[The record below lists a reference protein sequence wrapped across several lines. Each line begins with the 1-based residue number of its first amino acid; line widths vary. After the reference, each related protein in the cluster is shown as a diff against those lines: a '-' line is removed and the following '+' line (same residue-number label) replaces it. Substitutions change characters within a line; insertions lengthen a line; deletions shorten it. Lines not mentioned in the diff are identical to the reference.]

1 MAGAD
6 ARPAVWSLI
15 AAGSCGASR
24 SGTAP
29 RLVAGER
36 GRGREGIAPGAWQ
49 QARAARRGLC
59 AHRQPAAAWQ
69 QLAAA
74 RVLDPDCRQMSSGS
88 GGRILIA
95 ASLRGQT
102 HCSVLGQQQCAE
114 QGRRSAA
121 RRQSS
126 CAAAVALVRSWCGL
140 VWSGLVW
147 SGSCGAQTTRRLAP
161 CGLKAVH
168 IARSGAVQ
176 TCAGR
181 GGADARGAMCGFSDV
196 RARAVCSHESV

>member
-102 HCSVLGQQQCAE
+102 RCSVLGQQQCAE

-126 CAAAVALVRSWCGL
+126 CAAAVALVRAWCGL

-147 SGSCGAQTTRRLAP
+147 ILRRADDATLGALWAEGSAHRTLGGCANVRW
-161 CGLKAVH
+161 
-168 IARSGAVQ
+168 ARWCR
-176 TCAGR
+176 CAWGNVW
-181 GGADARGAMCGFSDV
+181 FSDV